1 MRRVVLASCLVFGFV
16 ATNSLAWSPTTPEIA
31 VAKFGGTG
39 EDKGYSVAVDS
50 SGNIYTTGI
59 FSGTVDFDPGAGTA
73 NLTSAG
79 SWEVFVSK
87 LNSAGELVW
96 VKKFGSTAADQGT
109 SVAVDSLGNV
119 YTTGSF
125 SGTVDFDPGAGTS
138 NLFSGNDAVFVLK
151 LNSAGEFVWAKQF
164 NESWTSV
171 AYGYSIAVDSLG
183 NVYTTGFF
191 RGTVDF
197 DPGAGAS
204 NLTSAGSTGNV
215 DAFVSKLD
223 STGAF
228 VWVKQ
233 FTGTGNK
240 DELGYSIAVD
250 SSGNVYTTGSFSGTT
265 DFDPDPAGG
274 AVANL
279 TSAVGADVFVSKL
292 NSTGAFVWVKQFGG
306 TSSEQGRSIAVDSS
320 GNVYTTGFFQGTADF
335 DPDPAG
341 GAVANLTSAG
351 VLEVFVSKLNST
363 GAFVWAKRL
372 GGTGNDEGKSVT
384 VDASGNVY
392 TAGRFADT
400 ADFDPGAGTSNLTS
414 AGGFDVFVSKLDAT
428 GAFVWAKQFG
438 GTGDFDEG
446 HSIAVDSSG
455 NVYTTGTFRGTA
467 DFDPGAG
474 TANLV
479 SSDGADAL
487 ATDVFVSK
495 LSSAGAAVSA
505 TTTTTSTTTTTPAQ
519 AEEAR
524 RLEESRNAF
533 ELSERCRKANHAFN
547 DCPLWP
553 GNVTTSTS
561 STTLTSSTSSTSSTT
576 STTTPATSST
586 TSTTTPATSST
597 TSTTTTS
604 PKVLTKQ
611 SLSLK
616 VSFAQLSRR
625 LSKPAQTNLQL
636 LVNRLNQASNIS
648 ITCSGT
654 MTLSEIQ
661 NSKSLARNRATTV
674 CAKLR
679 SLGLKATFNTTSNP
693 ISKLTK
699 KRGRF
704 VVVAATY
711 SSD

>member
-31 VAKFGGTG
+31 VAKFGSTG

-79 SWEVFVSK
+79 SWDVFLSK

-96 VKKFGSTAADQGT
+96 VKKFGSTAADQGRAI
-109 SVAVDSLGNV
+109 AVDTLGNV

-138 NLFSGNDAVFVLK
+138 NLFSGQDAVFVLK
-151 LNSAGEFVWAKQF
+151 LNSAGEFVWAKQL

-183 NVYTTGFF
+183 NVYTTGNF

-240 DELGYSIAVD
+240 DEFGYSIAVD
-250 SSGNVYTTGSFSGTT
+250 SSGNVYTTGYFSGTT

-279 TSAVGADVFVSKL
+279 TSANGDDVFVSKLNSTGAFVWVKQFGGTSSEQGRSIAVDSSGNVYTTGYFQGTTDFDPDPAGGAVANLTSAIGEDVFVSKL

-351 VLEVFVSKLNST
+351 
-363 GAFVWAKRL
+363 AW
-372 GGTGNDEGKSVT
+372 
-384 VDASGNVY
+384 
-392 TAGRFADT
+392 
-400 ADFDPGAGTSNLTS
+400 
-414 AGGFDVFVSKLDAT
+414 DVFVSKLDAT
-428 GAFVWAKQFG
+428 GAFVWAKQFS
-438 GTGDFDEG
+438 GTGSFDQG
-446 HSIAVDSSG
+446 NSIAVDSSG
-455 NVYTTGTFRGTA
+455 NVYTTGNFRGTV

-479 SSDGADAL
+479 SSDGDDVF

-495 LSSAGAAVSA
+495 LSSAGEAVSA

-561 STTLTSSTSSTSSTT
+561 TSSTSSTSSTT
-576 STTTPATSST
+576 TTTTPATSST

-597 TSTTTTS
+597 TSTTTPLKNSTTTTS
-604 PKVLTKQ
+604 PTVLTKQ
-611 SLSLK
+611 
-616 VSFAQLSRR
+616 
-625 LSKPAQTNLQL
+625 
-636 LVNRLNQASNIS
+636 
-648 ITCSGT
+648 
-654 MTLSEIQ
+654 
-661 NSKSLARNRATTV
+661 
-674 CAKLR
+674 
-679 SLGLKATFNTTSNP
+679 
-693 ISKLTK
+693 
-699 KRGRF
+699 
-704 VVVAATY
+704 
-711 SSD
+711 

>member
-31 VAKFGGTG
+31 VAKFGSTG

-79 SWEVFVSK
+79 SWDVFLSK

-96 VKKFGSTAADQGT
+96 VKKFGSTAADQGRAI
-109 SVAVDSLGNV
+109 AVDTLGNV

-138 NLFSGNDAVFVLK
+138 NLFSGQDAVFVLK
-151 LNSAGEFVWAKQF
+151 LNSAGEFVWAKQL

-171 AYGYSIAVDSLG
+171 AYGYSIAVDSSG
-183 NVYTTGFF
+183 NVYTTGNF

-240 DELGYSIAVD
+240 DEFGYSIAVD
-250 SSGNVYTTGSFSGTT
+250 SSGNVYTTGYFSGTT

-279 TSAVGADVFVSKL
+279 TSAIGEDVFVSKL

-351 VLEVFVSKLNST
+351 
-363 GAFVWAKRL
+363 GW
-372 GGTGNDEGKSVT
+372 
-384 VDASGNVY
+384 
-392 TAGRFADT
+392 
-400 ADFDPGAGTSNLTS
+400 
-414 AGGFDVFVSKLDAT
+414 DVFVSKLDAT
-428 GAFVWAKQFG
+428 GAFVWAKQFS
-438 GTGDFDEG
+438 GTGSFDQG
-446 HSIAVDSSG
+446 NSIAVDSSG
-455 NVYTTGTFRGTA
+455 NVYTTGNFRGTV

-479 SSDGADAL
+479 SSDGADVF

-561 STTLTSSTSSTSSTT
+561 TSSTT

-586 TSTTTPATSST
+586 TSTTTSATSST
-597 TSTTTTS
+597 TLTTTPATSLTTSTTTPLKNSTPTTS
-604 PKVLTKQ
+604 PTVVTKQ

-616 VSFAQLSRR
+616 VSFAQSSRR
-625 LSKPAQTNLQL
+625 LSKPAQTNLQV

-661 NSKSLARNRATTV
+661 NSKSLARNRATSV

-699 KRGRF
+699 NQGRF

>member
-31 VAKFGGTG
+31 VAKFGSTAQ
-39 EDKGYSVAVDS
+39 DKGYSVAVDS
-50 SGNIYTTGI
+50 SGNIYTTGY
-59 FSGTVDFDPGAGTA
+59 FQGTVDFDPGAGTA

-96 VKKFGSTAADQGT
+96 VKKFGSTAADQGRAI
-109 SVAVDSLGNV
+109 AVDTLGNV

-138 NLFSGNDAVFVLK
+138 NLFSGQDAVFVLK

-183 NVYTTGFF
+183 NVYTTGIF

-250 SSGNVYTTGSFSGTT
+250 SSGNVYTTGYFSGTT

-279 TSAVGADVFVSKL
+279 TSSADGADVFVSKL

-306 TSSEQGRSIAVDSS
+306 TSIEQGHSIALDSL
-320 GNVYTTGFFQGTADF
+320 GNVYTTGYFQGTTDF

-341 GAVANLTSAG
+341 GAVANLT
-351 VLEVFVSKLNST
+351 
-363 GAFVWAKRL
+363 
-372 GGTGNDEGKSVT
+372 
-384 VDASGNVY
+384 
-392 TAGRFADT
+392 TAGAW
-400 ADFDPGAGTSNLTS
+400 
-414 AGGFDVFVSKLDAT
+414 DVFVSKLDAT
-428 GAFVWAKQFG
+428 GAFVWAKQFS
-438 GTGDFDEG
+438 GTGSFDQG
-446 HSIAVDSSG
+446 NSIAVDSSG
-455 NVYTTGTFRGTA
+455 NVYTTGNFRGTV

-479 SSDGADAL
+479 SSDGDDVF

-495 LSSAGAAVSA
+495 LSSAGAAVSG
-505 TTTTTSTTTTTPAQ
+505 TTTTTTTTTPAQ

-561 STTLTSSTSSTSSTT
+561 TSSTSSTSSTT
-576 STTTPATSST
+576 STTTPATSSTSST

-654 MTLSEIQ
+654 MTLSEMQ
-661 NSKSLARNRATTV
+661 NSKSLARNRATSV

-693 ISKLTK
+693 ISKLTNNQ
-699 KRGRF
+699 GRF

>member
-31 VAKFGGTG
+31 VAKFGSTG

-79 SWEVFVSK
+79 SWDVFVSK

-96 VKKFGSTAADQGT
+96 VKKFGSTAADQGRAI
-109 SVAVDSLGNV
+109 AVDTLGNV

-138 NLFSGNDAVFVLK
+138 NLFSGQDAVFVLK
-151 LNSAGEFVWAKQF
+151 LNSAGEFVWAKQL

-171 AYGYSIAVDSLG
+171 AYGYSIAVDSSG
-183 NVYTTGFF
+183 NVYTTGNF

-240 DELGYSIAVD
+240 DEFGYSIAVD
-250 SSGNVYTTGSFSGTT
+250 SSGNVYTTGYFSGTT

-279 TSAVGADVFVSKL
+279 TSAIGEDVFVSKL

-351 VLEVFVSKLNST
+351 AL
-363 GAFVWAKRL
+363 
-372 GGTGNDEGKSVT
+372 
-384 VDASGNVY
+384 
-392 TAGRFADT
+392 
-400 ADFDPGAGTSNLTS
+400 
-414 AGGFDVFVSKLDAT
+414 DVFVSKLDAT
-428 GAFVWAKQFG
+428 GAFVWAKQFS
-438 GTGDFDEG
+438 GTGSFDQG
-446 HSIAVDSSG
+446 NSIAVDSSG
-455 NVYTTGTFRGTA
+455 NVYTTGNFRGTV

-479 SSDGADAL
+479 SSDGADVF

-561 STTLTSSTSSTSSTT
+561 TSSTT

-586 TSTTTPATSST
+586 TSTTTSATSST
-597 TSTTTTS
+597 TLTTTPATSLTTSTTTPLKNSTPTTS
-604 PKVLTKQ
+604 PTVVTKQ

-616 VSFAQLSRR
+616 VSFAQSSRR
-625 LSKPAQTNLQL
+625 LSKPAQSNLQL

-661 NSKSLARNRATTV
+661 NSKSLARNRATSV

-699 KRGRF
+699 NQGRF

>member
-31 VAKFGGTG
+31 VAKFGSTG

-79 SWEVFVSK
+79 SWDVFLSK

-96 VKKFGSTAADQGT
+96 VKKFGSTAADQGRAI
-109 SVAVDSLGNV
+109 AVDTLGNV

-138 NLFSGNDAVFVLK
+138 NLFSGQDAVFVLK
-151 LNSAGEFVWAKQF
+151 LNSAGEFVWAKQL

-171 AYGYSIAVDSLG
+171 AYGYSIAVDSSG
-183 NVYTTGFF
+183 NVYTTGNF

-204 NLTSAGSTGNV
+204 NLTSAGATGNV

-223 STGAF
+223 LTGAF

-240 DELGYSIAVD
+240 DEFGYSIAVD
-250 SSGNVYTTGSFSGTT
+250 SSGNVYTTGYFSGTT

-279 TSAVGADVFVSKL
+279 TSANGDDVFVSKL

-306 TSSEQGRSIAVDSS
+306 TASEQGRSIAVDSS
-320 GNVYTTGFFQGTADF
+320 RNVYTTGFFQGTADF

-341 GAVANLTSAG
+341 GAVANLT
-351 VLEVFVSKLNST
+351 
-363 GAFVWAKRL
+363 
-372 GGTGNDEGKSVT
+372 
-384 VDASGNVY
+384 
-392 TAGRFADT
+392 TAG
-400 ADFDPGAGTSNLTS
+400 GW
-414 AGGFDVFVSKLDAT
+414 DVFVSKLDAT
-428 GAFVWAKQFG
+428 GAFVWAKQFS
-438 GTGDFDEG
+438 GTGSFDQG
-446 HSIAVDSSG
+446 NSIAVDSSG
-455 NVYTTGTFRGTA
+455 NVYTTGNFRGTV

-479 SSDGADAL
+479 SSDGADVF

-561 STTLTSSTSSTSSTT
+561 TSSTT

-586 TSTTTPATSST
+586 TSTTTSATSST
-597 TSTTTTS
+597 TLTTTPATSLTTSTTTPLKNSTPTTS
-604 PKVLTKQ
+604 PTVVTKQ

-616 VSFAQLSRR
+616 VSFAQSSRR
-625 LSKPAQTNLQL
+625 LSKPAQTNLQV

-661 NSKSLARNRATTV
+661 NSKRLARNRATSV

-699 KRGRF
+699 NQGRF